1 MLGDVY
7 ECYVGIDVGK
17 KGHRACAID
26 STGAILFNVALSNSE
41 QEIDDV
47 LARAGGNCLV
57 IVDQKRNI
65 GLLAIRRARVKGL
78 NVAYLPGLAMNRAAS
93 LFPGD
98 AKTDE
103 RDAEVIARTALGV
116 PGALRSIPDED
127 SKTEKL
133 RRLSA
138 QRSDLV
144 VGRTHLKN
152 RLRGLLLES
161 NPAFESVMD
170 LAKSWM
176 LSLIETFG
184 GPWNILDAG
193 RRRFRAWMEKTPY
206 ANIDECERI
215 WDCLKA
221 ATRVTE
227 GQIEAEE
234 YLVKSIAARI
244 TSLDKEIGVV
254 SSMIEAELKGDLV
267 YEALLTI
274 PGIGPKTATQL
285 VLSVTIADF
294 KDHNALASYAGLA
307 PKNRQS
313 GTSISSVGSS
323 KQGNKPLKNLL
334 IFSCNSLIGKDN
346 YFGRYYEACRA
357 RGMKHNQALKA
368 TARKRLK
375 VIYAVM
381 RDARKYI
388 A

>member
-1 MLGDVY
+1 MLGDAY
-7 ECYVGIDVGK
+7 ESYVGIDVGK
-17 KGHRACAID
+17 KSHRACAIN
-26 STGAILFNVALSNSE
+26 STGAILFNVPLSNSE
-41 QEIDDV
+41 QEIDAV
-47 LARAGGNCLV
+47 LERAGHNCLV

-65 GLLAIRRARVKGL
+65 GLLAVRRARLKGL
-78 NVAYLPGLAMNRAAS
+78 DVAYLPGIAMNRAAS

-116 PGALRSIPDED
+116 PGALRSIPVET
-127 SKTEKL
+127 SEIEKL

-138 QRSDLV
+138 QRADLLAD
-144 VGRTHLKN
+144 RTHQKN
-152 RLRGLLLES
+152 RIRALLLES
-161 NPAFESVMD
+161 NPAFENLLD
-170 LAKSWM
+170 LSKGWM
-176 LSLIETFG
+176 LSLLETFG

-193 RRRFRAWMEKTPY
+193 RRRFRTWELKTPY
-206 ANIDECERI
+206 TNVAACEDI
-215 WDCLKA
+215 WVSLRD

-234 YLVKSIAARI
+234 LLIKSLATRI
-244 TSLDKEIGVV
+244 IQLDKDIGILSV
-254 SSMIEAELKGDLV
+254 MIEAGLKGNKV

-274 PGIGPKTATQL
+274 PGIGPKTAAQL
-285 VLSVTIADF
+285 ITSISIEDF
-294 KDHNALASYAGLA
+294 KNHNALASYVGLA

-313 GTSISSVGSS
+313 GTSISTVSGS

-334 IFSCNSLIGKDN
+334 IYSCVSLIGKSG
-346 YFGRYYEACRA
+346 YYSEYYEKCRA
-357 RGMKHNQALKA
+357 RGMRHNQALKA

-381 RDARKYI
+381 RDARPYV